1 MLSENHYQLIL
12 HEKIIFIKN
21 FFVFYKYYV
30 LGHNYRLNINEEVPI
45 EIR

>member
-1 MLSENHYQLIL
+1 MVIGKNYQLFL

-21 FFVFYKYYV
+21 FFVFNKFYV